1 MLPDFESSQ
10 GKKLWNVLEECRE
23 KPYTQFL
30 LVKPDNSKVRNYVR
44 TQGERKRKVFSLF
57 FSLFVLNTQIRSDF
71 SASKQQPRKQN
82 KPIKRC

>member
-23 KPYTQFL
+23 KPYTEFL

-44 TQGERKRKVFSLF
+44 TQGERKRKVFPFSFLF
-57 FSLFVLNTQIRSDF
+57 LF
-71 SASKQQPRKQN
+71 
-82 KPIKRC
+82 